1 MNVNSKNMIKP
12 FSKDNWQ
19 GRTDVEDG
27 VLGQRWH
34 QLIKEFPRE
43 HQAYLEKSVVFLGF
57 ASDEGVR
64 RNKGRT
70 GAAQAPNTIRKMLS
84 VLPKMKSDVTALYDY
99 GNVICVG
106 TELEEARNE
115 QISIVKK
122 LLAKKTYPL
131 VLGGGHEV
139 AFGNFV
145 ALNDRYK
152 NIGVINI
159 DAHFDMRLPNPDT
172 NSGTGFYEMA
182 QFAQVNNK
190 DFNYLAVGIQQI
202 GNTQAIF
209 ERAMNA
215 KAEWILA
222 DEIHGSNVW
231 LKKIADFVRK
241 HDYIYLSVDMD
252 VFDAAYAPG
261 VSALTTSGLT
271 PYQVKMILHQIL
283 ASRKVRLMDVAELN
297 PIHDIDGRTARLA
310 AHMISVMVHA
320 L

>member
-1 MNVNSKNMIKP
+1 MIKP
-12 FSKDNWQ
+12 FNAATWQ

-34 QLIKEFPRE
+34 QLIQEFPKE

-70 GAAQAPNTIRKMLS
+70 GAAQAPDTIRKFLS

-106 TELEEARNE
+106 KELETARE
-115 QISIVKK
+115 TQISVVKR

-139 AFGNFV
+139 AFGNFA

-152 NIGVINI
+152 NIGIINI

-172 NSGTGFYEMA
+172 NSGTGFYEMS
-182 QFAQVNNK
+182 QFAAQHNRK
-190 DFNYLAVGIQQI
+190 FSYLALGIQQI
-202 GNTQAIF
+202 ANTQAIF
-209 ERAMNA
+209 ERAKTA
-215 KAEWILA
+215 GATWILA
-222 DEIHGSNVW
+222 DEIHYNQTNW
-231 LKKIADFVRK
+231 LKKIDAFVSA
-241 HDYIYLSVDMD
+241 HDVIYLSLDMD
-252 VFDAAYAPG
+252 VFDAAFAPG
-261 VSALTTSGLT
+261 VSAPATNGLT
-271 PYQVKMILHQIL
+271 PHQVKMIIHTVF
-283 ASRKVRLMDVAELN
+283 RTHKVRLMDVAEFN
-297 PIHDIDGRTARLA
+297 PEYDTDNRTARLA
-310 AHMISVMVHA
+310 AHMISEMVHA